1 MKFLHIDPKT
11 DNINLFDEYVSQ
23 GKHIFV
29 LIYLEGCGPCIAT
42 RPEWKKLE
50 NTLNDK
56 YKTNDDLVV
65 IDVDQSL
72 LEKMTKLKEEPK
84 GFPTILYITDKGET
98 SEEYNEED
106 EKLFRKVDSFVKWI
120 DSKMKKQKGGKRRTI
135 KKRKTRISKRSK
147 KNMKTNRNKRRKNKT
162 RRNRK

>member
-1 MKFLHIDPKT
+1 MKILHIDSTT

-42 RPEWKKLE
+42 RPEWKKIKNVLE
-50 NTLNDK
+50 DK
-56 YKTNDDLVV
+56 YKANDDLVV
-65 IDVDQSL
+65 IDVDQTL
-72 LEKMTKLKEEPK
+72 LEKMTKLKEQPK
-84 GFPTILYITDKGET
+84 GFPTILYITDKGKT

-106 EKLFRKVDSFVKWI
+106 EKLFRKIDSFEKWI
-120 DSKMKKQKGGKRRTI
+120 DSKMKKQKGGKRRKMSKR
-135 KKRKTRISKRSK
+135 KKTRKFRKTR
-147 KNMKTNRNKRRKNKT
+147 KT